1 MLINK
6 IKRKLMVTLTKAEE
20 RIMKIL
26 WEIGEGFIKDIIERF
41 PDPKPPYNSV
51 STIVRVLVQKD
62 IVGFTAYGG
71 THKYHPLITRDEY
84 SKGQLSRLL
93 TDYYNNSLR
102 EVVNFFSENK
112 NLDEKELDEVMKM
125 LKQLKSKKK

>member
-1 MLINK
+1 
-6 IKRKLMVTLTKAEE
+6 MVTLTKAED

-26 WEIGEGFIKDIIERF
+26 WEIGAGFIKDIIERF

-51 STIVRVLVQKD
+51 STIVRVLVQKE
-62 IVGFTAYGG
+62 IVGFTAYGN

-84 SKGQLSRLL
+84 SKSQLSRLL

-125 LKQLKSKKK
+125 LKQLKSKK

>member
-1 MLINK
+1 
-6 IKRKLMVTLTKAEE
+6 MVTLTKAEE

-62 IVGFTAYGG
+62 IVGFTAYGN

-84 SKGQLSRLL
+84 SKNQLSRLL

-125 LKQLKSKKK
+125 LKQLKSKK

>member
-1 MLINK
+1 
-6 IKRKLMVTLTKAEE
+6 MVTLTKAEE

-41 PDPKPPYNSV
+41 PDPRPPYNSV

-62 IVGFTAYGG
+62 IVGFTAYGN

-84 SKGQLSRLL
+84 SKSQLSRLL

-125 LKQLKSKKK
+125 LKQLKSKK

>member
-1 MLINK
+1 
-6 IKRKLMVTLTKAEE
+6 MVTLTKAEE

-62 IVGFTAYGG
+62 IVGFTAYGN
-71 THKYHPLITRDEY
+71 THKYHPLVTRDEY
-84 SKGQLSRLL
+84 SKSQLSRLL

-112 NLDEKELDEVMKM
+112 NLDDKELDEVMKM
-125 LKQLKSKKK
+125 LKQLKSKK